1 MTASIRIP
9 TFDADI
15 ILIHDVGR
23 DYVKRYAQRKFGCQI
38 EKLYDEFSGLTVDA
52 DNMTW
57 IVYIPDTQLGDFVWL
72 VKTLSHEANH
82 VTLQMMRKIGVQ
94 DDETMCYCQDNLLGE
109 MLKKVMKRKKLPP
122 RKQ

>member
-23 DYVKRYAQRKFGCQI
+23 DCVKRYAQRKFGCQI

-109 MLKKVMKRKKLPP
+109 MLKKVMKRRKPP